1 MSDTYIKDRDEALL
15 SLDEKKIR
23 AFCKKYNVPLSD
35 NPVVFWAGIYKSI
48 LAMKNSPVEI
58 RRKAENWLDSHGFQ
72 RGVGPVEEDPEER
85 FPRHAFEHVILPCEF
100 YRWGDRLLNRVIDG
114 DRRYMADLYGHAVEA
129 PARAFKASFFKVL
142 RRKYAETT
150 IVRIELPKPSMV
162 TECRRIY
169 LCRDEETNA
178 LMYFTS
184 ELSAQGTY
192 FLCAWTKN
200 HTHLLL
206 RMEPDGRSE
215 FDTVAEL
222 FSKLAGYEPQVAA
235 AM

>member
-1 MSDTYIKDRDEALL
+1 M
-15 SLDEKKIR
+15 
-23 AFCKKYNVPLSD
+23 
-35 NPVVFWAGIYKSI
+35 
-48 LAMKNSPVEI
+48 
-58 RRKAENWLDSHGFQ
+58 
-72 RGVGPVEEDPEER
+72 
-85 FPRHAFEHVILPCEF
+85 
-100 YRWGDRLLNRVIDG
+100 
-114 DRRYMADLYGHAVEA
+114 
-129 PARAFKASFFKVL
+129 L

-169 LCRDEETNA
+169 LCRDEATGS
-178 LMYFTS
+178 LLYFTS

-200 HTHLLL
+200 HAHLLL

-222 FSKLAGYEPQVAA
+222 FGELAGFEPAVTA